1 MPGFQGFRPAAHRF
15 FRSLA
20 RHNERPWFEEH
31 RDLYEAEVRGPMR
44 ALIEEMDLRLATVA
58 PELVGDP
65 RRPLLVIPRDI
76 RFSKD
81 KSPYETNAGC
91 WFYHQDAGKAVGQE
105 AESGGA
111 GVYFHLDGN
120 GCFVAGG
127 VWMAA
132 RAAAAETRGGRD
144 LDAGAADA
152 GEDPGCGRRGAG
164 QVRGGHRRTGVP
176 APLRQALRRGD
187 ADQAPPRLR
196 PGPPG
201 RAVAPVPVLHRLP
214 AARRAGDG
222 VGPAPRHAG
231 EGRRGDAA
239 VPALA
244 QWGGRVCPEGGEAD
258 RVRRN
263 DAKTQ
268 RRKGD

>member
-1 MPGFQGFRPAAHRF
+1 MGAFSGFRPAAHRF

-44 ALIEEMDLRLATVA
+44 ALIEEMDVRLATVA

-65 RRPLLVIPRDI
+65 RRSLFRIHRDI

-81 KSPYETNAGC
+81 KSPYKTNAGC

-127 VWMAA
+127 IWMPARPTLSKIRDAVAEAPARFEAVIGAPAFRRRFGKLSDEALLTRLPRGYAPGHPAERWLRYQSFTVSRPLAA
-132 RAAAAETRGGRD
+132 RETASAR
-144 LDAGAADA
+144 LADTLA
-152 GEDPGCGRRGAG
+152 KDVVVMLPFLRWLNSAVGY
-164 QVRGGHRRTGVP
+164 
-176 APLRQALRRGD
+176 APKS
-187 ADQAPPRLR
+187 
-196 PGPPG
+196 
-201 RAVAPVPVLHRLP
+201 
-214 AARRAGDG
+214 ARRIG
-222 VGPAPRHAG
+222 
-231 EGRRGDAA
+231 
-239 VPALA
+239 
-244 QWGGRVCPEGGEAD
+244 
-258 RVRRN
+258 
-263 DAKTQ
+263 
-268 RRKGD
+268 

>member
-31 RDLYEAEVRGPMR
+31 RDLDEAEVRGPMR

-65 RRPLLVIPRDI
+65 RRSLFRIHRDI

-81 KSPYETNAGC
+81 KSPYKTNAGC

-127 VWMAA
+127 IWMPARPTLSKIRDAVAEAPAGFEAIIGAPRFRGRFGNLSEEAMLTRPPRGYAPGHPAERWLRYQSFTVSRPLAA
-132 RAAAAETRGGRD
+132 RET
-144 LDAGAADA
+144 ASA
-152 GEDPGCGRRGAG
+152 
-164 QVRGGHRRTGVP
+164 
-176 APLRQALRRGD
+176 
-187 ADQAPPRLR
+187 
-196 PGPPG
+196 
-201 RAVAPVPVLHRLP
+201 RLP
-214 AARRAGDG
+214 DTLAKDVAVMLPFLRWLNGAVGYAPKSARRIG
-222 VGPAPRHAG
+222 
-231 EGRRGDAA
+231 
-239 VPALA
+239 
-244 QWGGRVCPEGGEAD
+244 
-258 RVRRN
+258 
-263 DAKTQ
+263 
-268 RRKGD
+268 